1 MLGLG
6 ASHLSTI
13 SPSSYADAAL
23 KHRITAMKELNEHM
37 ARPDLNLADAEAAFA
52 AMLSLTFQSAYMPD
66 GMIDFLTMVRGCAFL

>member
-1 MLGLG
+1 
-6 ASHLSTI
+6 
-13 SPSSYADAAL
+13 
-23 KHRITAMKELNEHM
+23 MKELNEHM